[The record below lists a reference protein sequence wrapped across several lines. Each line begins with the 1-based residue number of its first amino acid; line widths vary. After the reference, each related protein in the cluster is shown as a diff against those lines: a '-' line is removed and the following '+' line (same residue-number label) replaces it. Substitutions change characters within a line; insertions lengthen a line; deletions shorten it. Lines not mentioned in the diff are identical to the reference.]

1 MLLPVPHLDGW
12 LAGRSVSRSVS
23 RLVGWLAG
31 WLVAWLVG
39 LMKAPRGYP
48 PAPSW
53 VTHGISEG
61 ESLAGRTKLI
71 NAMLPVGSDV
81 RTPCSA
87 GCRRCL
93 LLSMF
98 LGNEKPV
105 ISS

>member
-1 MLLPVPHLDGW
+1 MVGW
-12 LAGRSVSRSVS
+12 LVGRSVRHS
-23 RLVGWLAG
+23 VGWLAG
-31 WLVAWLVG
+31 WLVAWLVAWLVG
-39 LMKAPRGYP
+39 LLKAPRGYP

-61 ESLAGRTKLI
+61 ESLAGRKKLI

-87 GCRRCL
+87 GCLRCL

-105 ISS
+105 ISF

>member
-1 MLLPVPHLDGW
+1 MVGW
-12 LAGRSVSRSVS
+12 LVGQLVGRSV
-23 RLVGWLAG
+23 GWLDG

-61 ESLAGRTKLI
+61 ESLAGRKKLI

-81 RTPCSA
+81 HTPCSA
-87 GCRRCL
+87 GCLRCL

-105 ISS
+105 ISF